1 MYFLKLKNKIFHW
14 KENIV
19 LHFLSWNVNIMTDID
34 TANILSSQCLCF
46 AHCEIQDYQIWL
58 GMHYVHIVLDVL
70 IINPSC

>member
-1 MYFLKLKNKIFHW
+1 
-14 KENIV
+14 
-19 LHFLSWNVNIMTDID
+19 MTDID

-58 GMHYVHIVLDVL
+58 GMHYVHIIPDVL